1 MGAYQK
7 FLEKKKQEELEE
19 QNKIEIKE
27 EIQEVKNVNKENK
40 YQVVELNLNELDYYK
55 NQPFKEYN
63 QDEMNNLKESIERI
77 GLQNAIV
84 VRKKENDLQIGFK
97 HNSWYGALSELG
109 DKNQPKRG
117 ILRDTVF
124 ENIDTIQEIQGQYLS
139 ALSEQSPDVEEIG
152 EEMGA
157 DES

>member
-1 MGAYQK
+1 MALPNARMKINRNGVTFESNVDAVQYSLENLIRAALRDTAKYLRKLMIQK
-7 FLEKKKQEELEE
+7 LKKLPGMK
-19 QNKIEIKE
+19 KSKRI
-27 EIQEVKNVNKENK
+27 
-40 YQVVELNLNELDYYK
+40 
-55 NQPFKEYN
+55 YN
-63 QDEMNNLKESIERI
+63 STQFW
-77 GLQNAIV
+77 

-139 ALSEQSPDVEEIG
+139 ALSEQNPDVEEIG